1 MRIVQEMYARG
12 IKFEPID
19 LYKVKAD
26 RFQIIDGKLMPALNT
41 IEGLGGMAAEA
52 VVNEAANGEFFS
64 IDDFR
69 SRTKVGQK
77 TIDKMKEL
85 KSVWGLIRI

>member
-1 MRIVQEMYARG
+1 
-12 IKFEPID
+12 
-19 LYKVKAD
+19 
-26 RFQIIDGKLMPALNT
+26 
-41 IEGLGGMAAEA
+41 MAAEA

-85 KSVWGLIRI
+85 NLFGDLSESNQMSILDYLK